1 MPEQRKNVNVLKKI
15 MMFALLCAAF
25 HFTDATSL
33 LLALDPGKKLNH
45 FVIDNWQV
53 SENLPDNRVN
63 KLIQTSDGYIWLA
76 TANGL
81 VRFDGIKFTVFNKQ
95 NYDALASNYI
105 YDVREDNEGTLWIA
119 TQDGLTTY
127 KDGKLTSIFRNND
140 SNDFSLWTTYQDSK
154 GTLWLGTNG
163 SGLKSVE
170 NGKITTYSTKEGL
183 AGTFVRSIC
192 EDGKGALWVGTR
204 KGLNRLKDGI
214 ITPYRKEEGLPHNF
228 IKMVFR
234 DSKDNLWIG
243 TYGGGLCRFEN
254 EKFIVYNTGHGLP
267 NNSIRTIYEDS
278 KGVLW
283 IGSRQGLTRWKDG
296 VFSSTLLDDSSRYTL
311 ISATI
316 EDDEK
321 NLWVG
326 THAKGVFRIRD
337 GSVKSYGAKD
347 GLSDYVTLCLYEDR
361 EGTLWVGMRE
371 GLFRRKDGEFTRFTT
386 RDETF
391 EYGINSICEDGD
403 GNIWIGTESIG
414 LKQLIK
420 GEKTGDYRVLSYTR
434 ADGLASDT
442 VRCVYKDADGKI
454 LAGSYDSGFSIIR
467 GGKIK
472 IVSTRDG
479 LTSNFIRSIHRDRT
493 GRLWLGTDRGVNYTD
508 GEKFHEFHAYTTQ
521 NGLSGSLVSLI
532 FEDKKGT
539 LWVGTYE
546 NGLNHFKD
554 GTITHITTKEG
565 LHDDGIYEILE
576 DESGNFWFGCKS
588 GIFSVPRK
596 QLVDFA
602 EGKRNSI
609 AYKTYNESDGMAGS
623 QCKGGS
629 TQPGAVRTK
638 DGNLW
643 FATNRGV
650 AMLNPRDLKI
660 NTRPPPVRIE
670 QLKADNNTM
679 DIADTD
685 NKKTLPPGVK
695 DIEINYTALSLTA
708 PRKITFKYRLG
719 GFDNQWKD
727 AGTRRVAYYTNLSPG
742 NYTFQVIACNSDDV
756 WNEKGDSFSFYL
768 RPYFHQTP
776 WFYIVLAIGVLFL
789 VFGIYRLRVRQ
800 LTKHKIRLERL
811 VAERTAQLKESNV
824 ELSAIN
830 SELEEQREAADA
842 ANRSKSEFLARMSHE
857 IRTPMNGVIGFAD
870 MLMETNLDTEQLD
883 FVKTINSS
891 GEALV
896 HLINDILDFSKIEAG
911 ELTIASVDFS
921 PRLIASDVCDIVS
934 PRLGE
939 KPVEIVCRM
948 GENIPAYVK
957 SDPGRFR
964 QVLVNFMGNAVKFT
978 DTGEIVLSMDLE
990 QEDEKQVKLHVKVK
1004 DTGIGIPA
1012 DKLEIIFDMFQQADG
1027 TDTRKYGG
1035 TGLGLAICKQIAILM
1050 NGYVW
1055 AESTPGKGSTFH
1067 FSAWMEKSGK

>member
-1 MPEQRKNVNVLKKI
+1 MPEQIKKLSVLGKI
-15 MMFALLCAAF
+15 V
-25 HFTDATSL
+25 
-33 LLALDPGKKLNH
+33 LLALLGLVGHFILSTPPLHALDPNKKLNH
-45 FVIDNWQV
+45 FVVDNWQV

-81 VRFDGIKFTVFNKQ
+81 ARFDGIKFTVFNKQ
-95 NYDALASNYI
+95 NYDALASNYV

-127 KDGKLTSIFRNND
+127 KDGKLTSIFRNNY
-140 SNDFSLWTTYQDSK
+140 SNDFSLWTTYEDSK

-163 SGLKSVE
+163 SGLKGVA

-228 IKMVFR
+228 VKMIFR
-234 DSKDNLWIG
+234 DSKDNLWIA

-254 EKFIVYNTGHGLP
+254 EKFTVYNTGHGLA
-267 NNSIRTIYEDS
+267 NNSIRTIYEDGE
-278 KGVLW
+278 GVLW

-296 VFSSTLLDDSSRYTL
+296 IFSSTLLDDSSRYTL
-311 ISATI
+311 ISATF

-321 NLWVG
+321 NLWVA

-337 GSVKSYGAKD
+337 GSVRSYTGLD
-347 GLSDYVTLCLYEDR
+347 GLSDYVALCLYEDR

-371 GLFRRKDGEFTRFTT
+371 GLFRRKDGKFTRFTT

-403 GNIWIGTESIG
+403 GNIWIGTESLG

-420 GEKTGDYRVLSYTR
+420 GEKAGDYRVLSYTR

-442 VRCVYKDADGKI
+442 IRCVQMDVDGKI
-454 LAGSYDSGFSIIR
+454 LAGSYDSGLSIIK

-479 LTSNFIRSIHRDRT
+479 LSSNFVRNIHRDRT
-493 GRLWLGTDRGVNYTD
+493 GRLWLGTDRGVSYTD
-508 GEKFHEFHAYTTQ
+508 GEEFHEFHAYTTQ
-521 NGLSGSLVSLI
+521 NGLSGNLVGLI
-532 FEDKKGT
+532 YEDKKGT

-546 NGLNHFKD
+546 NGLNRFKD

-565 LHDDGIYEILE
+565 LHDDGIFEILE
-576 DESGNFWFGCKS
+576 DESGNFWLGCKR

-596 QLVDFA
+596 QLDDFA

-609 AYKTYNESDGMAGS
+609 TCKTYDESDGMAGT

-670 QLKADNNTM
+670 QLKADNNIM
-679 DIADTD
+679 DIVDTG

-695 DIEINYTALSLTA
+695 DIEIHYTALSLTA
-708 PRKITFKYRLG
+708 PEPIAFKYRLE
-719 GFDNQWKD
+719 GFDQQWKD
-727 AGTRRVAYYTNLSPG
+727 AGTRRIAYYTNLSPG
-742 NYTFQVIACNSDDV
+742 NYTFQVIARNSDDV

-776 WFYIVLAIGVLFL
+776 WFYIVLVLGAL
-789 VFGIYRLRVRQ
+789 LLAFGIYGFRVRQ
-800 LTKHKIRLERL
+800 LKKQKIRLERL
-811 VAERTAQLKESNV
+811 VAERTAQLEDSNL
-824 ELSAIN
+824 ELSTIN
-830 SELEEQREAADA
+830 TELQEQRKAAEAA
-842 ANRSKSEFLARMSHE
+842 NHSKSEFLARMSHE

-870 MLMETNLDTEQLD
+870 MLMETNLDEEQLD
-883 FVKTINSS
+883 FVKTINRS

-911 ELTIASVDFS
+911 ELTFACVDFS
-921 PRLIASDVCDIVS
+921 PRTIVSDVCDILS
-934 PRLGE
+934 PRLEE
-939 KPVEIVCRM
+939 KPVKMICRV
-948 GENIPAYVK
+948 GETVPDVVK

-964 QVLVNFMGNAVKFT
+964 QVLVNLMGNAVKFT
-978 DTGEIVLSMDLE
+978 DTGEIVLSMDVE
-990 QEDEKQVKLHVKVK
+990 QEDEKQVKLHVKIK

-1012 DKLEIIFDMFQQADG
+1012 DKLELIFDVFQQADG
-1027 TDTRKYGG
+1027 SDTRQYGG
-1035 TGLGLAICKQIAILM
+1035 TGLGLAICKQIARLM
-1050 NGYVW
+1050 NGDVR

-1067 FSAWMEKSGK
+1067 FSAWMEKKD